1 MQSTWLDKLERK
13 FRKFSIPNLMNLILV
28 GMAVVF
34 LSDIFLSVQYG
45 TTLSSYLYFSRSAIF
60 HGEVWRILSFLFI
73 PINSSP
79 IWILFSMYFYW
90 LIGSGLEREWGSFR
104 FNVFYLCG
112 AIGTIL
118 SGLITGYVGNTYLN
132 FSLFLAFA
140 CTFPEMQFL
149 LIFIPIR
156 AKYLGMMYGALLVYS
171 FLTGGIIAKIEIVV
185 SMLNF
190 IIFFLMTRN
199 YRKISP
205 KEAVRKQKFKNEMQ
219 KISLTRHKCAVCGR
233 TEKDDPNLEFRY
245 CSKCAGNM
253 EYCMDHLYTHKH
265 VTEEELKDSK

>member
-90 LIGSGLEREWGSFR
+90 LLGLAWNGNGEVFGSMSFIFAEQLER
-104 FNVFYLCG
+104 
-112 AIGTIL
+112 
-118 SGLITGYVGNTYLN
+118 
-132 FSLFLAFA
+132 LFPA
-140 CTFPEMQFL
+140 
-149 LIFIPIR
+149 
-156 AKYLGMMYGALLVYS
+156 
-171 FLTGGIIAKIEIVV
+171 
-185 SMLNF
+185 
-190 IIFFLMTRN
+190 
-199 YRKISP
+199 
-205 KEAVRKQKFKNEMQ
+205 
-219 KISLTRHKCAVCGR
+219 
-233 TEKDDPNLEFRY
+233 
-245 CSKCAGNM
+245 
-253 EYCMDHLYTHKH
+253 
-265 VTEEELKDSK
+265 

>member
-1 MQSTWLDKLERK
+1 MQSNWLNKLERK
-13 FRKFSIPNLMNLILV
+13 VGKFSIPNLMNLILV

-60 HGEVWRILSFLFI
+60 HGEVWRILSFLCI
-73 PINSSP
+73 PINSSL

-112 AIGTIL
+112 AIGTII

-140 CTFPEMQFL
+140 LLYPDFQVMLFFILPVKMKWLAWLDVAFLALEFLRSSWSGKLAILFALANILLFFGKDFWQF
-149 LIFIPIR
+149 IQNQIR
-156 AKYLGMMYGALLVYS
+156 RYQ
-171 FLTGGIIAKIEIVV
+171 
-185 SMLNF
+185 
-190 IIFFLMTRN
+190 
-199 YRKISP
+199 YRK
-205 KEAVRKQKFKNEMQ
+205 KMK
-219 KISLTRHKCAVCGR
+219 
-233 TEKDDPNLEFRY
+233 
-245 CSKCAGNM
+245 
-253 EYCMDHLYTHKH
+253 
-265 VTEEELKDSK
+265 

>member
-1 MQSTWLDKLERK
+1 MQSNWLNKLERK
-13 FRKFSIPNLMNLILV
+13 VGKFSIPNLMNLILV

-79 IWILFSMYFYW
+79 IWILFSMYFYC

-140 CTFPEMQFL
+140 LLYPNFQVMLFFVLPVKMKWLAWLDVAFLVLEFLRSSWSGKLAILFAFANILLFFGKDFWQF
-149 LIFIPIR
+149 IQNQIR
-156 AKYLGMMYGALLVYS
+156 RYQ
-171 FLTGGIIAKIEIVV
+171 
-185 SMLNF
+185 
-190 IIFFLMTRN
+190 
-199 YRKISP
+199 YRK
-205 KEAVRKQKFKNEMQ
+205 KMK
-219 KISLTRHKCAVCGR
+219 
-233 TEKDDPNLEFRY
+233 
-245 CSKCAGNM
+245 
-253 EYCMDHLYTHKH
+253 
-265 VTEEELKDSK
+265 

>member
-1 MQSTWLDKLERK
+1 MQSNWLNKLERK
-13 FRKFSIPNLMNLILV
+13 VGKFSIPNLMNLILV

-112 AIGTIL
+112 AIGTII

-140 CTFPEMQFL
+140 LLYPDFQVMLFFILPVKMKWLAWLDVAFLALEFLRSSWSGKLAILFALANILLFFGKDFWQF
-149 LIFIPIR
+149 FQNQIR
-156 AKYLGMMYGALLVYS
+156 RYQ
-171 FLTGGIIAKIEIVV
+171 
-185 SMLNF
+185 
-190 IIFFLMTRN
+190 
-199 YRKISP
+199 YRK
-205 KEAVRKQKFKNEMQ
+205 KMK
-219 KISLTRHKCAVCGR
+219 
-233 TEKDDPNLEFRY
+233 
-245 CSKCAGNM
+245 
-253 EYCMDHLYTHKH
+253 
-265 VTEEELKDSK
+265 

>member
-1 MQSTWLDKLERK
+1 MLIFPVALCFHWKYGIIFFYKRKIGGIVFGEIERSMMMQSTWLDKLERK

-45 TTLSSYLYFSRSAIF
+45 TTLSSYLYFSRNAIF

-112 AIGTIL
+112 AIGTII
-118 SGLITGYVGNTYLN
+118 SG
-132 FSLFLAFA
+132 
-140 CTFPEMQFL
+140 
-149 LIFIPIR
+149 
-156 AKYLGMMYGALLVYS
+156 
-171 FLTGGIIAKIEIVV
+171 
-185 SMLNF
+185 
-190 IIFFLMTRN
+190 
-199 YRKISP
+199 
-205 KEAVRKQKFKNEMQ
+205 
-219 KISLTRHKCAVCGR
+219 
-233 TEKDDPNLEFRY
+233 
-245 CSKCAGNM
+245 
-253 EYCMDHLYTHKH
+253 
-265 VTEEELKDSK
+265 

>member
-140 CTFPEMQFL
+140 LLYPDFQVMLFFILPVKMKWLAWLDVAEQLVGKAGNSLCFCQYSIVLRKRFLAVFPESDSAVSVSKKDEVSS
-149 LIFIPIR
+149 
-156 AKYLGMMYGALLVYS
+156 AKRGES
-171 FLTGGIIAKIEIVV
+171 
-185 SMLNF
+185 
-190 IIFFLMTRN
+190 
-199 YRKISP
+199 
-205 KEAVRKQKFKNEMQ
+205 Q
-219 KISLTRHKCAVCGR
+219 
-233 TEKDDPNLEFRY
+233 
-245 CSKCAGNM
+245 
-253 EYCMDHLYTHKH
+253 
-265 VTEEELKDSK
+265 

>member
-1 MQSTWLDKLERK
+1 MQSNWLNKLERK
-13 FRKFSIPNLMNLILV
+13 VGKFSIPNLMNLILV

-118 SGLITGYVGNTYLN
+118 SGLITGYGDMEQ
-132 FSLFLAFA
+132 AFPYCQKA
-140 CTFPEMQFL
+140 CSAMP
-149 LIFIPIR
+149 
-156 AKYLGMMYGALLVYS
+156 
-171 FLTGGIIAKIEIVV
+171 
-185 SMLNF
+185 
-190 IIFFLMTRN
+190 
-199 YRKISP
+199 
-205 KEAVRKQKFKNEMQ
+205 
-219 KISLTRHKCAVCGR
+219 
-233 TEKDDPNLEFRY
+233 
-245 CSKCAGNM
+245 
-253 EYCMDHLYTHKH
+253 
-265 VTEEELKDSK
+265 